1 MHTVHTVT
9 VHTVTVHSVTVYTV
23 TVHTVTVHTVT
34 VQTVTVHSVTVHTH
48 TVHTVTVHTANT
60 LPRVPYTQCSVVA
73 GAMCSY
79 EYSALGNTQPHSG
92 ILGLHSS
99 KLYCA
104 LLH

>member
-1 MHTVHTVT
+1 MHTVNTVTVHTIT
-9 VHTVTVHSVTVYTV
+9 VHTVTVHSVTV
-23 TVHTVTVHTVT
+23 
-34 VQTVTVHSVTVHTH
+34 HSV

-60 LPRVPYTQCSVVA
+60 LPTAPYTQRSVVA

-79 EYSALGNTQPHSG
+79 EYSALGKTQPHWG
-92 ILGLHSS
+92 ILGLHSA